1 MPELPEVE
9 TVRRQM
15 APVLTGATFEAV
27 LQVEPFMLRDC
38 SADEVRRLLPGAGVA
53 DITRL
58 GKFIVV
64 RLEGDAGLY
73 LTLHL
78 GMTGQILLLPT
89 PGRAEGLPAAAAV
102 GRADDGEGRRHAHT
116 RFMFR
121 LRSCDGV
128 PVLLEFRDARKFG
141 RLHLTTGGPAPR
153 LFGLGP
159 DAWQGEWD
167 VDHLAARLAGRRV
180 PLKAFLLDQR
190 YLAGIGNIYAD
201 EILWWT
207 GLSPLRQAGTLDAEE
222 VDRLAGEIRLRLG
235 EGVRRLGCT
244 LSDFVDTEGR
254 PGTFQERLEAYGRQ
268 GETCSRCGETLKRV
282 VIAGRGTAY
291 CPGCQR

>member
-1 MPELPEVE
+1 VPELPEVE

-15 APVLTGATFEAV
+15 APVLLGAVFTTVAQ
-27 LQVEPFMLRDC
+27 LEPSMLRDC
-38 SADEVRRLLPGAGVA
+38 SAEEVRRLLPGARVGDVF
-53 DITRL
+53 RL

-64 RLEGDAGLY
+64 RLEGKDRLC

-78 GMTGQILLLPT
+78 GMTGQLLLSPRSS
-89 PGRAEGLPAAAAV
+89 GGDGLPAAATV
-102 GRADDGEGRRHAHT
+102 GQAADAGERPHRHA
-116 RFMFR
+116 RFVFS
-121 LRSCDGV
+121 LRSREGAPGV
-128 PVLLEFRDARKFG
+128 LEFRDARKFG
-141 RLHLTTGGPAPR
+141 RLHLTTGGPTPR
-153 LFGLGP
+153 LGGLGP

-167 VDHLAARLAGRRV
+167 VRYLAARLAGRRV
-180 PLKAFLLDQR
+180 PVKAFLLDQR
-190 YLAGIGNIYAD
+190 HLAGIGNIYAD
-201 EILWWT
+201 EILWWARV
-207 GLSPLRQAGTLDAEE
+207 SPLRRAGTLDADEIG
-222 VDRLAGEIRLRLG
+222 RLAAEIRLRLS

-268 GETCSRCGETLKRV
+268 GETCSRCGETLRRV